1 MSVKRIKFVAD
12 VNIEEPLVDFLR
24 EKGLDVTWVTEI
36 DKQMPDSTVC
46 EIANS
51 EQRIIVTNDK
61 DFGEIV
67 FFQKKVF
74 HGIILLRIKGQNVST
89 KIVMMDNLLRE
100 HSEKI
105 EKHFVIVTKEKMRFI
120 PLEVI

>member
-1 MSVKRIKFVAD
+1 MKRIKFIAD
-12 VNIEEPLVDFLR
+12 VNVERPLVDFLR
-24 EKGLDVTWVTEI
+24 GKGLDVTWVGEV
-36 DKQMPDSTVC
+36 DKQMSDSTVC
-46 EIANS
+46 RIADS

-74 HGIILLRIKGQNVST
+74 HGIILLRIKGQNVSH
-89 KIVMMDNLLRE
+89 KIAAMDNLLER

-105 EKHFVIVTKEKMRFI
+105 EKHFVIVTRDKFRFI
-120 PLEVI
+120 PLEVK